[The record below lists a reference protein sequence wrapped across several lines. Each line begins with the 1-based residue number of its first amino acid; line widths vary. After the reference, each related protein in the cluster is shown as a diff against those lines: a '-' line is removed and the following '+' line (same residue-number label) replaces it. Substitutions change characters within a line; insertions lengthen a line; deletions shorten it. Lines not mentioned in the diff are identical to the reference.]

1 MAVSKTVKIDGKQV
15 RFKASAAIPRLYRCK
30 FGRDIY
36 RDLRQLQKSIEESD
50 PNESNLS
57 TLSLEIFENVAY
69 IMAKHADAGV
79 PDSVDEWLEQF
90 NTFSIY
96 TVLPELISLWGLNT
110 QGTVTAKKNLEALTA
125 K

>member
-1 MAVSKTVKIDGKQV
+1 
-15 RFKASAAIPRLYRCK
+15 
-30 FGRDIY
+30 
-36 RDLRQLQKSIEESD
+36 
-50 PNESNLS
+50 
-57 TLSLEIFENVAY
+57 
-69 IMAKHADAGV
+69 MAKHADAGV